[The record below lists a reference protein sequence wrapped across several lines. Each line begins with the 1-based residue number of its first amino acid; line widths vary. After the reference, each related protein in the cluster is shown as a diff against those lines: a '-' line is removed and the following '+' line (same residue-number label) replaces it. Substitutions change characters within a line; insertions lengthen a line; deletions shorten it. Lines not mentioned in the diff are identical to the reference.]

1 MWNGRLRF
9 EDAFIIFNNKMH
21 NSLRANNVHKY
32 MDHVETVCDILFLID
47 VCGDVSS
54 LFFPRVTV
62 YVLVE
67 FAGFFPHHCFRSL
80 LSCGFQSLQGGI

>member
-1 MWNGRLRF
+1 MWNGVLRF
-9 EDAFIIFNNKMH
+9 EDAFRIFNKNMH
-21 NSLRANNVHKY
+21 TSLKANNLDLH

-67 FAGFFPHHCFRSL
+67 FAGFFPHRCFRAL
-80 LSCGFQSLQGGI
+80 LSFGFQSLQAGI